1 MEDFSAL
8 ASRIAVGV
16 GEVRGCLI
24 LSRDGLV
31 LGSFPA
37 GEEHLV
43 KPAWVRF
50 AAMGDPEKGFVEF
63 ADELWVYVRRGPY
76 AAFAVAGTGIRP
88 GLLMEHLEQ
97 ALLAAEEARSRRD
110 TLRIP
115 EVPPA
120 PSGRPRTSLHK
131 EVRPLPSPVQ
141 AVPPARATDEGPAR
155 AADEAPA
162 RPSATGPTG
171 PDPSGGGPAS
181 RARAGGASG
190 PAAEPPGGAAR
201 DGSPGAP
208 ADGGPPAGP
217 DGPADPSEEEGEVD
231 RVLLAQEF
239 SRLLQESRLDDEG

>member
-1 MEDFSAL
+1 MVVGSVEDFSVL

-76 AAFAVAGTGIRP
+76 AAFAVAGTGTRP

-97 ALLAAEEARSRRD
+97 ALLTAEEARSKRD
-110 TLRIP
+110 ALRIP

-131 EVRPLPSPVQ
+131 EVRPLPSPAQ
-141 AVPPARATDEGPAR
+141 AV
-155 AADEAPA
+155 DEAPA
-162 RPSATGPTG
+162 RPAPGPTG
-171 PDPSGGGPAS
+171 PGPSGGGPAS
-181 RARAGGASG
+181 RARTGGASG
-190 PAAEPPGGAAR
+190 PGAEPAGEAAR
-201 DGSPGAP
+201 EGSPGAP
-208 ADGGPPAGP
+208 ADGSPPAGP
-217 DGPADPSEEEGEVD
+217 DGPAHPSEDEGEVD

-239 SRLLQESRLDDEG
+239 SRLLQESRLDDEA

>member
-24 LSRDGLV
+24 LSRDGLI
-31 LGSFPA
+31 LGSFPP
-37 GEEHLV
+37 GEESLV

-76 AAFAVAGTGIRP
+76 AAFAVAARGIRP

-97 ALLAAEEARSRRD
+97 ALLAAEEARSKREA
-110 TLRIP
+110 LRIP
-115 EVPPA
+115 DVPPA
-120 PSGRPRTSLHK
+120 PSGRPRTSLHR
-131 EVRPLPSPVQ
+131 EVRPAPQPAPAQ
-141 AVPPARATDEGPAR
+141 AGPAR
-155 AADEAPA
+155 EEAAMRLGASPGPGPSADAA
-162 RPSATGPTG
+162 RPPVAPGRGGAPSAGPSEGATGREGAPRSAG
-171 PDPSGGGPAS
+171 AAAGQGG
-181 RARAGGASG
+181 RAGGR
-190 PAAEPPGGAAR
+190 E
-201 DGSPGAP
+201 D
-208 ADGGPPAGP
+208 
-217 DGPADPSEEEGEVD
+217 EEEEVD

>member
-1 MEDFSAL
+1 VEDFSAL

-31 LGSFPA
+31 LGSFPP

-97 ALLAAEEARSRRD
+97 ALLAAEEARSKREA
-110 TLRIP
+110 LRIP
-115 EVPPA
+115 DVPPA

-131 EVRPLPSPVQ
+131 EVRSVAPAPAHAPAAGQEEGRARPTAPAPERTGPGAPGAAPPPGPRAEAPSG
-141 AVPPARATDEGPAR
+141 AT
-155 AADEAPA
+155 EAPA
-162 RPSATGPTG
+162 GSPSRPEDGPPGASAPAAADGP
-171 PDPSGGGPAS
+171 GGPRTA
-181 RARAGGASG
+181 
-190 PAAEPPGGAAR
+190 
-201 DGSPGAP
+201 
-208 ADGGPPAGP
+208 
-217 DGPADPSEEEGEVD
+217 EEEAEVD

-239 SRLLQESRLDDEG
+239 SRLLQESRLDDEA

>member
-1 MEDFSAL
+1 VEDFSAL

-31 LGSFPA
+31 LGSFPP

-97 ALLAAEEARSRRD
+97 ALFAAEEARSKREA
-110 TLRIP
+110 LRIP
-115 EVPPA
+115 EAPPA
-120 PSGRPRTSLHK
+120 PSGRPRTSLHR
-131 EVRPLPSPVQ
+131 EVRPVAPVQ
-141 AVPPARATDEGPAR
+141 APGPGRVAGEGSARPA
-155 AADEAPA
+155 APA
-162 RPSATGPTG
+162 AGCTG
-171 PDPSGGGPAS
+171 PD
-181 RARAGGASG
+181 ASG
-190 PAAEPPGGAAR
+190 P
-201 DGSPGAP
+201 
-208 ADGGPPAGP
+208 PPAGP
-217 DGPADPSEEEGEVD
+217 GAEAPTATPTDAEGSPSRPGGADAPGAPEAAEGPGRPGGAEEGVEEEAEVD

-239 SRLLQESRLDDEG
+239 SRLLQESRLDDEA